1 MFFESEV
8 TVLLLKIHICMNV
21 KLELRCW
28 YGNSLQYYF
37 LQHILK
43 FYQLLGSVLK
53 IFVAVR
59 VWKINSF
66 KLVVTIWQPNTNSMC
81 VEMGEGAILGGKA
94 ISIMLGRFSEM
105 EKEKLIFILNNW
117 KTVSLTVAPECSQSI
132 FRMFRALV

>member
-1 MFFESEV
+1 MVIRFSVIFCS
-8 TVLLLKIHICMNV
+8 I
-21 KLELRCW
+21 
-28 YGNSLQYYF
+28 F
-37 LQHILK
+37 LK

-53 IFVAVR
+53 IVVAVR

-117 KTVSLTVAPECSQSI
+117 KTVSLTAAPECSQSI
-132 FRMFRALV
+132 FRMFRALAPTPGVKLGFKIFFLSSAKRA